1 MEVLTTVLLGGLGG
15 AIIAPFITIFN
26 DRCKQIRKEKNIFKG
41 FISEMEAN
49 KEYLKHNYGLADLIL
64 KKKSK
69 PSVFIQVRKEICV
82 ALLTSGELKIDKS
95 FRKKCN
101 HYLVTLDHHE
111 QMINTI
117 KSLSEKSDEYNTALE
132 RIKRYCRLEQG
143 DYYEKFDYISKH
155 IDEIKSTLINE
166 KRYIKKLL

>member
-1 MEVLTTVLLGGLGG
+1 METLTTVLLGGLGG
-15 AIIAPFITIFN
+15 AIIAPIITIFYDKYKKN
-26 DRCKQIRKEKNIFKG
+26 RREKNIFRG

-49 KEYLKHNYGLADLIL
+49 KEYLKHNYGLAVLIL
-64 KKKSK
+64 KEKSK
-69 PSVFIQVRKEICV
+69 PSVFIHVRKEICV
-82 ALLTSGELKIDKS
+82 TLLTSGELKIDKN

-117 KSLSEKSDEYNTALE
+117 KSLSEKSNEYNTALE

-143 DYYEKFDYISKH
+143 NYSEQFDYVSKH
-155 IDEIKSTLINE
+155 IDEIKNMLIIE
-166 KRYIKKLL
+166 KKYL